1 MGINEELK
9 QKLAEELVRTV
20 IKFKKGYGFQG
31 QRFGIKK
38 SELILLA
45 TMREMLADGEEGVKV
60 SDLSQ
65 RLGITPAAV
74 THMLNSLEEEGY
86 IERLRDSKDRR
97 VVMVRPSAKGQEILE
112 QGKKEFL
119 KRFSGLVE
127 YLGEKDT
134 SELIRLLNKAIFY
147 FREVAK

>member
-1 MGINEELK
+1 MNINEELK
-9 QKLAEELVRTV
+9 QKLTEELVRTV
-20 IKFKKGYGFQG
+20 IQFKKGDGFHG

-45 TMREMLADGEEGVKV
+45 TMREMCGEGIDGVKV

-65 RLGITPAAV
+65 RLNITPAAV
-74 THMLNSLEEEGY
+74 THMLNSLEEGGY
-86 IERLRDSKDRR
+86 IERIRDAKDRR
-97 VVMVRPSAKGQEILE
+97 IVMVRPSAKGKEILE
-112 QGKKEFL
+112 QGKKEIL

-134 SELIRLLNKAIFY
+134 SELIRLLNKASYY
-147 FREVAK
+147 FREVAR